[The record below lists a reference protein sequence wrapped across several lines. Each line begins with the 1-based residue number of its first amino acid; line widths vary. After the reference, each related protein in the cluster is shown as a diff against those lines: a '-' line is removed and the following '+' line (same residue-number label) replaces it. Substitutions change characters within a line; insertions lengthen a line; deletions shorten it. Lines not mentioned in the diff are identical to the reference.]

1 MNNLEKIRNFSI
13 IAHIDHGKSTL
24 ADRILEAT
32 ASTKRKE
39 KNSERI
45 LDRLDLEQ
53 ERGITIKLQACKMY
67 WKGYELNLIDTPGH
81 VDFSYEVSRSLA
93 ACESA
98 LLLVD
103 ASQGIQAQTL
113 SNAKKALDLGLTLI
127 PVLNKIDLPNIDI
140 EERKEEITNLLG
152 FKKEEIIEVSG
163 KTGENVPLLLDSI
176 IEKCPPPEGDAQKPL
191 QALIFDSFY
200 DEHIGVVVAIRV
212 FNGEI
217 THKNGKAKELYMLQ
231 KQESFTPTEIGIFNP
246 EMEKIEK
253 LSCGEVG
260 YIATGLKD
268 IKYFTVGDT
277 ISNKLDT
284 KPLPGY
290 KVPKAN
296 VFATFFPTDT
306 DEYEPLQTALN
317 KLALNDAALTFT
329 DQRSALLGSGFRCG
343 FLGLL
348 HMQIVQERLEREYDV
363 DLLIT
368 APTVEY
374 QIKTVDGEEISI
386 QTPSELPDPT
396 QIEEILEPWVR
407 VEILTPDKYMGD
419 LMNLCEHNRGDYVT
433 TKYLNQSANENNV
446 QLKEQYI
453 IIEYDMPLA
462 ALISNFFDLL
472 KNISSGY
479 ASMEYEFIDYFPVDL
494 VKVEVLVNHEE
505 IPALSF
511 LETRD
516 RARAKSVKLLEVMK
530 GEIPRQQFTVPLQAA
545 IGSKIIARED
555 VKALRKDVTAKLYGG
570 DYSRKKK
577 LLEKQKKGKKRLKQV
592 GQVTIPQEAF
602 LAILKT

>member
-32 ASTKRKE
+32 STNTRKE
-39 KNSERI
+39 KHSERI

-53 ERGITIKLQACKMY
+53 ERGITIKLQACKMS
-67 WKGYELNLIDTPGH
+67 WRGYELNLIDTPGH

-140 EERKEEITNLLG
+140 EERKEEISNLLG

-163 KTGENVPLLLDSI
+163 KTGENVPLLLDTI
-176 IEKCPPPEGDAQKPL
+176 IEKCPPPKGDAKKPL

-200 DEHIGVVVAIRV
+200 DEHRGVVVAIRV

-217 THKNGKAKELYMLQ
+217 DHKNGKAKELFMLQ

-246 EMEKIEK
+246 DMEKIEK
-253 LSCGEVG
+253 LNCGEVG

-374 QIKTVDGEEISI
+374 KIKTVDGEEVSI

-396 QIEEILEPWVR
+396 QLEEILEPWVR

-433 TKYLNQSANENNV
+433 TKYLNQSSSEDNI

-462 ALISNFFDLL
+462 SLISNFFDLL

-516 RARAKSVKLLEVMK
+516 RARPKSVKLLEVMK
-530 GEIPRQQFTVPLQAA
+530 EEIPRQQFTVPLQAA